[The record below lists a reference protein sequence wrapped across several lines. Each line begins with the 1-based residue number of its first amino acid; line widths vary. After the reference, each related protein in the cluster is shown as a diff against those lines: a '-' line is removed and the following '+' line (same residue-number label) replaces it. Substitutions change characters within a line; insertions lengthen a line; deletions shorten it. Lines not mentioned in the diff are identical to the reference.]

1 MIEVLRAAGEPTRLR
16 VLGLLAQ
23 EELAVTEL
31 ARVLEQSQPR
41 VSRHLK
47 LMTEAGLIERFP
59 EGPKVFYRLCHDP
72 KLRTLVETI
81 LDQISGSAGGDCG
94 GLEQVRRE
102 RQDNA
107 AAYFERIAPQ
117 WDHMRSLYLADP
129 AVEAAIE
136 QAVGEGPFQRLVDL
150 GTGSG
155 RMLVLFGPRAKSSV
169 GIDLAQNMLN
179 MARLNVSAAGV
190 QNVSLHHGDI
200 HATGL
205 PDCSADLVII
215 HQVLHYLTDPA
226 SAVREAARLI
236 KPGGRLLIIDFA
248 QHQMKHLG
256 ELHRHRWLGFC
267 EAEIEHCC
275 ENAGVAGFKARR
287 TQVVRSEPTGLL
299 VQVWTCCRPA

>member
-81 LDQISGSAGGDCG
+81 LDQISGSPGRDCG
-94 GLEQVRRE
+94 GLEEVRRE

-107 AAYFERIAPQ
+107 AAYFERIAPK

-150 GTGSG
+150 GTGSA
-155 RMLVLFGPRAKSSV
+155 RMLILFGPRAKSSV

-190 QNVSLHHGDI
+190 QSVSLHHGDI

-205 PDCSADLVII
+205 PDCSADLVIFTRSCTTSPTPPP
-215 HQVLHYLTDPA
+215 L
-226 SAVREAARLI
+226 S
-236 KPGGRLLIIDFA
+236 GR
-248 QHQMKHLG
+248 
-256 ELHRHRWLGFC
+256 
-267 EAEIEHCC
+267 
-275 ENAGVAGFKARR
+275 RR
-287 TQVVRSEPTGLL
+287 DS
-299 VQVWTCCRPA
+299 